1 MKKLRII
8 PILTVIL
15 LIIHVQGFA
24 QLKKDAGSPN
34 ISGILNT
41 PRNDFLF
48 GFLDPSKIHMNHSFS
63 MSYNA
68 LGGQGMML
76 SSYMNTIH
84 LQLSDNL
91 SVQTNIGLLSSP
103 YNTFGENFYLNDPK
117 VFGGAKIKYQF
128 NENSSVQLQFNY
140 TPYYYY
146 QPNIGSYRF
155 NHFE

>member
-1 MKKLRII
+1 MKKFHLF
-8 PILTVIL
+8 PILAIIL
-15 LIIHVQGFA
+15 LLTHVQGFA
-24 QLKKDAGSPN
+24 QLKKDSGNPN

-41 PRNDFLF
+41 PQNNTLF
-48 GFLDPSKIHMNHSFS
+48 GFLNPSKIHMNHSFS

-76 SSYMNTIH
+76 SSYMNTIN
-84 LQLSDNL
+84 LQLSEHL

-103 YNTFGENFYLNDPK
+103 YNTFGENFFLNDPK
-117 VFGGAKIKYQF
+117 LFGGAKIKYQF

-140 TPYYYY
+140 TPYFYY